1 LANAEDVASDGSSSA
16 NDDDDDEG
24 VMSDVIRADAIA
36 DCINSSSSS
45 SLSSALTSN
54 KLFMEVISYKAVRPT

>member
-16 NDDDDDEG
+16 NDDDDDDEG

-36 DCINSSSSS
+36 DFINSSSSS

-54 KLFMEVISYKAVRPT
+54 K